1 MDEKLRILMLEDNS
15 TDADLIQYEM
25 QEEGLAFNAKV
36 VMAETEFLR
45 ELEAFAP
52 DLVLSDY
59 DLPQYN
65 GILALAAA
73 KKSRPDLPFI
83 LVTGAIG
90 EDRAIEILTQGAND
104 YVMKSRLTRL
114 VPAIRRTLA
123 EAGELR
129 ARKAAEEKLRD
140 MYKHLEIKVAQRTAA
155 LQAEIAER
163 KNVEEQLRLK
173 TGNIEEVNTALRV
186 LLQQVAEG
194 RRDFEGQILANIREL
209 VLPYVAK
216 LKYRLASDQDL
227 SVLGVIESNLNHIA
241 SSFLRNLKLSYTR
254 LTPRE
259 IEIAALVAEGKTIK
273 DIALLLN
280 ITPRTVE
287 FYRNSLREKL
297 GLKNKK
303 TNLRSHLLSL
313 Q

>member
-1 MDEKLRILMLEDNS
+1 MDEQLRILMLEDNP
-15 TDADLIQYEM
+15 TDADLIQYGM
-25 QEEGLAFNAKV
+25 QEEGLAFSAKV
-36 VMAETEFLR
+36 VMTETEFLR

-123 EAGELR
+123 ETGEQR

-140 MYKHLEIKVAQRTAA
+140 MYKILEIKVAQRTAA
-155 LQAEIAER
+155 QI
-163 KNVEEQLRLK
+163 
-173 TGNIEEVNTALRV
+173 
-186 LLQQVAEG
+186 G
-194 RRDFEGQILANIREL
+194 RAH
-209 VLPYVAK
+209 V
-216 LKYRLASDQDL
+216 
-227 SVLGVIESNLNHIA
+227 
-241 SSFLRNLKLSYTR
+241 
-254 LTPRE
+254 
-259 IEIAALVAEGKTIK
+259 
-273 DIALLLN
+273 
-280 ITPRTVE
+280 
-287 FYRNSLREKL
+287 
-297 GLKNKK
+297 
-303 TNLRSHLLSL
+303 
-313 Q
+313 